1 MSSADNGKALGRI
14 EGKLE
19 DVLRRLEDQNKRL
32 SSVEKQMYIWQG
44 SLIVVSLV
52 IAMLGS
58 KIAEILGVRIS

>member
-19 DVLRRLEDQNKRL
+19 DVLRRLENQDKRL
-32 SSVEKQMYIWQG
+32 ASVEKQMYIWQG

-52 IAMLGS
+52 VAMFGS
-58 KIAEILGVRIS
+58 KIADLFGVRIS